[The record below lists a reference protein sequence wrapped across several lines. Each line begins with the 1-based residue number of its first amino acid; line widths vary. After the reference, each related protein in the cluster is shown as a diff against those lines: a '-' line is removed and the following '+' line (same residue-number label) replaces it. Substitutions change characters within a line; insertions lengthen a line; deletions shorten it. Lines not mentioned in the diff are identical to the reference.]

1 MREAAEHEA
10 NERRRADPPEARK
23 GNASPQPYHQH
34 REQMI
39 DAAQRMEQTGGKARQ
54 RVVAGMGRSRRRE
67 GDQRNHHPTKPN
79 IQGRSSFG
87 VRNPPVAMMNWALSA
102 TLVPARTFGKRSDE
116 PTSELQSLM

>member
-54 RVVAGMGRSRRRE
+54 SVVAGMGRYRPRDRAQKKH
-67 GDQRNHHPTKPN
+67 GPTKRDTH
-79 IQGRSSFG
+79 GRSIFG
-87 VRNPPVAMMNWALSA
+87 ERQPHAPMKNETKSPPLA
-102 TLVPARTFGKRSDE
+102 PAETYGGTKQPDHPREQPR
-116 PTSELQSLM
+116 

>member
-54 RVVAGMGRSRRRE
+54 SVVAGMGRYRRRE
-67 GDQRNHHPTKPN
+67 GDQRKNRPTKRD

-87 VRNPPVAMMNWALSA
+87 ERKPPVALMNWAISA
-102 TLVPARTFGKRSDE
+102 DRKSTRLNS
-116 PTSELQSLM
+116 SH

>member
-54 RVVAGMGRSRRRE
+54 SVVAGMGRYRRRE
-67 GDQRNHHPTKPN
+67 GDQRKHRPTKRD
-79 IQGRSSFG
+79 IQGRSKS
-87 VRNPPVAMMNWALSA
+87 
-102 TLVPARTFGKRSDE
+102 E
-116 PTSELQSLM
+116 EHTSELQSLMRISYAVFCLKKKNTS